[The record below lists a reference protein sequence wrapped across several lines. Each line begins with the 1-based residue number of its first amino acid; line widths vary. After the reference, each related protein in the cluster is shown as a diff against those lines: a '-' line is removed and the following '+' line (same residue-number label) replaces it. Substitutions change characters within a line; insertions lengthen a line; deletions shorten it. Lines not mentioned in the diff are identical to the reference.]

1 MDRPRRVHHDMDFKL
16 SRDIEKEKEK
26 DQNNNLDPFGYN
38 DNDFLNPVVDNIEE
52 EPKKSSEKTASWLE
66 DTDNL
71 NLPSRKYNKNA
82 NSKSVSGELNNK
94 EKNKNI
100 FHSRDN
106 AIFDRNNNNSNKD
119 IKEF

>member
-52 EPKKSSEKTASWLE
+52 EPKK
-66 DTDNL
+66 
-71 NLPSRKYNKNA
+71 
-82 NSKSVSGELNNK
+82 
-94 EKNKNI
+94 
-100 FHSRDN
+100 
-106 AIFDRNNNNSNKD
+106 
-119 IKEF
+119 